1 MAVCAVIPSIAKLQA
16 HGIVLKERLLLA
28 KTSHVPAQRKIH
40 CMSCKVKPLSLGK
53 DHYLIA
59 PSLSKSNGIPKPK
72 TLNRCYCLGALVS
85 ADGSIS
91 SDWAPIADQV
101 LLLASMILTFIAG
114 VIPTEKNLYN
124 NSTSRSQDDVVPEIS
139 SSSGSEITND
149 NEVYLQFAWNVV
161 KGKLMDSLSAI
172 DVGVDLRETLSEFEG
187 KNNKQQSSLC
197 AVAEGPRV
205 RLLWASFQWFNK
217 EVSNISGNC
226 ITKSTKEFSAVFT
239 EIILNCNQNLCKA
252 WLEEELR
259 LVSGKPNKELPSL
272 VVNKLGAYDNLI
284 QIIRKSGK
292 ENLYVELTYALKF
305 GSSRNDGCYNYSLFA
320 QHGVAILEDLLITLA
335 DGAAS
340 TYLELISVDSSLS
353 NEMNNLGLSLCTLC
367 TRALQRLRNEVALN
381 QWLHQNMAAI
391 VSMYEDRFEL
401 CTLRSVPIEKSN
413 TMEAGNFSWWK
424 QFSLM
429 RSGPVSS
436 DLHFAVINQ
445 VSVPFKRTK
454 ELRALTGWRYYVSL
468 FLELADIAMPFVRTV
483 VAKVSDAISFFL
495 VSLIGRSL
503 GLIYSGIQKSLR
515 WK

>member
-16 HGIVLKERLLLA
+16 HGIALKEPLLLA
-28 KTSHVPAQRKIH
+28 KTSHVPTQRKIY
-40 CMSCKVKPLSLGK
+40 CTSCKVMPLSLGRA
-53 DHYLIA
+53 HNLIA
-59 PSLSKSNGIPKPK
+59 PRLSMSNGIPKSR

-85 ADGSIS
+85 ADGAIS
-91 SDWAPIADQV
+91 SDWVPIADQV

-124 NSTSRSQDDVVPEIS
+124 NSTIGSQDDVIPESS
-139 SSSGSEITND
+139 SSSGSEMTND
-149 NEVYLQFAWNVV
+149 NEVYLQFAWDIV
-161 KGKLMDSLSAI
+161 KGKLMDSLSATE
-172 DVGVDLRETLSEFEG
+172 VGLELRETFPEFEG
-187 KNNKQQSSLC
+187 KDTKCQSSLC
-197 AVAEGPRV
+197 AVADSPRI

-226 ITKSTKEFSAVFT
+226 VTKSTKEFSAVFT

-259 LVSGKPNKELPSL
+259 LVSRKPDKELPSM

-292 ENLYVELTYALKF
+292 EGLYVELTYALKF

-335 DGAAS
+335 DGIAS

-353 NEMNNLGLSLCTLC
+353 NEINNLGLSLCTLS

-381 QWLHQNMAAI
+381 QWLHQNMSAI

-413 TMEAGNFSWWK
+413 TNEAENFSWWK

-429 RSGPVSS
+429 RSGAASP
-436 DLHFAVINQ
+436 DLHFVVINQ

-454 ELRALTGWRYYVSL
+454 ELRALTGWRYYFSL

-503 GLIYSGIQKSLR
+503 GLIYSGIRQSLR